1 MRWSKAYIPTT
12 KEDPAEAEVVSHKLM
27 LRAGMISK
35 VGSGIYTL
43 MPLGLIVT
51 RKIEQIVREEMNR
64 IGAHE
69 SLMPILS
76 PAELWKETGRWE
88 IYGDELM
95 RMKDR
100 HKRDF
105 VLGPTHEEIVTDLVR
120 GRLRSYKQL
129 PLTLYQIQTKFR
141 DERRPRFGLM
151 RGREFIMK
159 DAYSFNRDEECLD
172 RSYRDMYGA
181 YDAIFRRC
189 GLRFRPVLG
198 DSGAIGGDFTHE
210 FMVLANTGE
219 SAVISCPSDECAYA
233 ATDETAESVIE
244 NTSPDGEAKPLEE
257 VHTPEMK
264 TVDAVC
270 SFLETEP
277 HGIVK
282 TILYKNGEE
291 VVAALIRGDREICEP
306 KLLRALQTEL
316 LEMADAGTVR
326 SASGA
331 EVGFAGPV
339 GLKGVKLV
347 ADKTVME
354 MRNFVTGAN
363 KTDYHLTNVN
373 PKRDF
378 EPDIVSDITLAV
390 AGDKCIKCGREL
402 TEYRGIEVGQVFK
415 LGNKYSKAMGAVF
428 TEEDGS
434 EVPFLMGCYG
444 IGVTRTVAAAI
455 EQNHDENGIIWPR
468 ALAPYHVLITP
479 ISIKDEELM
488 SVAEKT
494 YSELCDRGIE
504 TLLDDRDERPGV
516 KFKDGDL
523 IGIPLRVT
531 IGSRGLKQGILEVRT
546 RRTGETQEVPLE
558 GAVDKIIELLEEVD

>member
-347 ADKTVME
+347 ADKSIME
-354 MRNFVTGAN
+354 MKNFVTGAN